1 MEIILTKDVKGLGFK
16 NDLVSV
22 RPGYG
27 RNFLLPNEMAILA
40 TASNKKQLAETIKQQ
55 AFKEDKSRKTATENA
70 GKIAELKLSIGAKAG
85 ESGKIFGSVTTIQI
99 SEALKKA
106 GFDIDRK
113 NIEISDD
120 GIKQLGNYTAKVY
133 LFKEIN
139 TALNFEVVAE

>member
-1 MEIILTKDVKGLGFK
+1 MEIILTKDIKGLGFK

-27 RNFLLPNEMAILA
+27 RNFLLPKELAILA

-55 AFKEDKSRKTATENA
+55 AFKEEKSRKTAVENA
-70 GKIAELKLSIGAKAG
+70 GKLAELKLSIGAKAG
-85 ESGKIFGSVTTIQI
+85 ESGKIFGAVTTIQI

-113 NIEISDD
+113 NIELGED

-133 LFKEIN
+133 LYKEIN
-139 TALNFEVVAE
+139 STLNFEVISE